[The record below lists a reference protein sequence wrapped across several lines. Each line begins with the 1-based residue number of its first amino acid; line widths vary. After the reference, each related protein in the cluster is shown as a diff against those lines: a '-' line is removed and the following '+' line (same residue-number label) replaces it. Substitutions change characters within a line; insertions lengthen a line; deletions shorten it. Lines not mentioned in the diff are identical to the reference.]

1 MNIGTFVCR
10 YDGELSVSTHLTQ
23 KGALLVAVGDVL
35 DYLGIYE
42 EYFDDDR
49 DEKEYPPWRKEQLD
63 EMDSERLTQVYRL
76 WSERTW
82 DHFNY
87 ESEVIKTKVEG

>member
-1 MNIGTFVCR
+1 MNIWTFVCR

-63 EMDSERLTQVYRL
+63 EMDSERLTEVYRL

-82 DHFNY
+82 DHFDY
-87 ESEVIKTKVEG
+87 ESEVIKTKVAG

>member
-1 MNIGTFVCR
+1 MNIWTFVCR

-35 DYLGIYE
+35 DYLGIFE
-42 EYFDDDR
+42 EYFEDGR
-49 DEKEYPPWRKEQLD
+49 DEKEYPPWRREQLA
-63 EMDSERLTQVYRL
+63 EMNSKQLIKVYQL

>member
-1 MNIGTFVCR
+1 MIIWTFVCR
-10 YDGELSVSTHLTQ
+10 YDGDLSVSTHFTQ
-23 KGALLVAVGDVL
+23 KGALLTGIGDVL

-49 DEKEYPPWRKEQLD
+49 DEKEYPPWRKEQLA
-63 EMDSERLTQVYRL
+63 EMNSEQLIKVYQL

-87 ESEVIKTKVEG
+87 ESEVIKTKVAG

>member
-1 MNIGTFVCR
+1 MIIWTFVCR
-10 YDGELSVSTHLTQ
+10 YDGDLSVSTHFTQ
-23 KGALLVAVGDVL
+23 KGALLTGIGDVL

-49 DEKEYPPWRKEQLD
+49 DEKEYPPWRKEQLA
-63 EMDSERLTQVYRL
+63 EMNSEQLIKVYQL

>member
-1 MNIGTFVCR
+1 MNIWTFVCR
-10 YDGELSVSTHLTQ
+10 YDGELAVSTHLTQ
-23 KGALLVAVGDVL
+23 KGALLVAIGDTL

>member
-1 MNIGTFVCR
+1 MN
-10 YDGELSVSTHLTQ
+10 S
-23 KGALLVAVGDVL
+23 
-35 DYLGIYE
+35 
-42 EYFDDDR
+42 
-49 DEKEYPPWRKEQLD
+49 EQLIK
-63 EMDSERLTQVYRL
+63 VYQL

>member
-1 MNIGTFVCR
+1 MNIWTFVCR

-42 EYFDDDR
+42 GLHRYTDCGR
-49 DEKEYPPWRKEQLD
+49 SARGIT
-63 EMDSERLTQVYRL
+63 LTMNL
-76 WSERTW
+76 
-82 DHFNY
+82 
-87 ESEVIKTKVEG
+87 K

>member
-1 MNIGTFVCR
+1 MNIWMFVCR
-10 YDGELSVSTHLTQ
+10 YDGELSVSTHFTQ
-23 KGALLVAVGDVL
+23 KGALLVAIGDVL

-49 DEKEYPPWRKEQLD
+49 DEKEYPPWRPEQLA
-63 EMDSERLTQVYRL
+63 EMDSEQLIKVYQL

>member
-1 MNIGTFVCR
+1 MNIWTFVVR
-10 YDGELSVSTHLTQ
+10 YDGELSVSTHLTL